1 MPAAL
6 AIDVPA
12 LASRFRIAVVRLART
27 LRREA
32 GTGVT
37 PSLYSALATIEH
49 HGPITVSALAEHEG
63 VRKPTT
69 TRTARALVDLGLVTR
84 IPDPVDGRVS
94 WLDLTSEGRRLLQ
107 RARRRTDEYLARRL
121 KRLSPEDAATLQRA
135 ADIIERLL
143 EEGR

>member
-1 MPAAL
+1 VTSAAT
-6 AIDVPA
+6 IDVAA

-32 GTGVT
+32 DTGVT
-37 PSLYSALATIEH
+37 PSLYSALSTVEH
-49 HGPITVSALAEHEG
+49 HGPITISALADHEG
-63 VRKPTT
+63 VRKPTI
-69 TRTARALVDLGLVTR
+69 TRTVRALVDLGLVNR
-84 IPDPVDGRVS
+84 IPDPVDGRVA
-94 WLDLTSEGRRLLQ
+94 WLDLSPEGRRLLQ

-121 KRLSPEDAATLQRA
+121 KRLAPQDAASLQRA